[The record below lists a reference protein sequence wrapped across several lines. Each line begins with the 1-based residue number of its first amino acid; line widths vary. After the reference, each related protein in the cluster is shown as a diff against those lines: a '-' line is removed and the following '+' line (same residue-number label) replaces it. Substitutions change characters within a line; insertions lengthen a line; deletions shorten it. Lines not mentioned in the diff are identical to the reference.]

1 MPSMASRS
9 TTPPTTPRTKSK
21 AGSDK
26 PPAGSRLT
34 RDDWLDAAFRAA
46 IDGGFGAVRVLTLAD
61 ALGVTRGSFYWHFA
75 DHAELVHALI
85 DRWYQRELT
94 VGERLLQGHP
104 PDPSS
109 RILRI
114 LDGAI
119 AHSVEEREFDRFEL
133 ALRSLAS
140 KDNAVAELLE
150 KVDQNRMQI
159 LHDHYFQLVHDEQ
172 KALELSALFYL
183 AVVGSHQALNRPS
196 ASDKM
201 SDYLKSIISRHL
213 VHAVQPNA

>member
-1 MPSMASRS
+1 MASS
-9 TTPPTTPRTKSK
+9 PKPPQATTRAAAA

-26 PPAGSRLT
+26 PSSAARLT

-46 IDGGFGAVRVLTLAD
+46 IEGGFGAVRVLTLAD
-61 ALGVTRGSFYWHFA
+61 TLGVTRGSFYWHFA
-75 DHAELVHALI
+75 DHAELVNALI
-85 DRWYQRELT
+85 DRWYQRELKM
-94 VGERLLQGHP
+94 GERLLQGQP
-104 PDPSS
+104 QDPLA

-114 LDGAI
+114 LEGAI

-140 KDNAVAELLE
+140 KDSAVAELLE
-150 KVDQNRMQI
+150 KVDQNRMKI
-159 LHDHYFQLVHDEQ
+159 LHDHYFQLVHDEE

-201 SDYLKSIISRHL
+201 SDYLKSIIARHL
-213 VHAVQPNA
+213 VHAVQPTA